1 MAIVLLHNYLKRHS
15 RNVFITQGLV
25 DQQEEGILNEG
36 SWRRNN
42 DDMTS
47 LLPIRNI
54 PRRSPA
60 PLNAIR
66 DELAAYFTKEGKVSW
81 QDRCS

>member
-1 MAIVLLHNYLKRHS
+1 MMRSPVTPMAF
-15 RNVFITQGLV
+15 NV
-25 DQQEEGILNEG
+25 LNEG

-60 PLNAIR
+60 HLNAIR
-66 DELAAYFTKEGKVSW
+66 DELADYFTKEGKVSW